1 MTQKC
6 SPIKNSIPFCAIYFT
21 CNGKNSN
28 VNAKLLYAI
37 GAKIYKMAYVNHYS
51 VKKEVNYWR
60 KNMQT
65 QKYLW
70 SIIIHKRKIPQLN
83 PVNFCNR

>member
-37 GAKIYKMAYVNHYS
+37 GAKIYKMAYVNHYG
-51 VKKEVNYWR
+51 VKKRSELLAKKYANPKIFVVNNNSQA
-60 KNMQT
+60 KNNST
-65 QKYLW
+65 
-70 SIIIHKRKIPQLN
+70 
-83 PVNFCNR
+83 